1 MKMPILRKINAGL
14 GLITILILFLH
25 ISFGYRSLEG
35 LDNGFTR
42 QLPGVTMWF
51 ISLHTVVAI
60 LTMLLT
66 RKSGTEKG
74 KLPLNTLLS
83 RISGFLMLIPLIL
96 NHREVY
102 ASSAMHTL
110 LYAAVEILFCAL
122 VCTHI
127 ATSAPRAIITL
138 GMVKTTKTAYLV
150 TTICRVLCA
159 LIMVD
164 CVTLILHYIH

>member
-1 MKMPILRKINAGL
+1 MKMPVLRKINAGL
-14 GLITILILFLH
+14 GLITILVLFLH
-25 ISFGYRSLEG
+25 ISFAYRSLEG

-42 QLPGVTMWF
+42 QLPGITMWF
-51 ISLHTVVAI
+51 VALHAIVGI

-66 RKSGTEKG
+66 RKPKSEKS

-83 RISGFLMLIPLIL
+83 RISGVLILIPLIL
-96 NHREVY
+96 THRDVY
-102 ASSAMHTL
+102 TSPAMHTPFF
-110 LYAAVEILFCAL
+110 ATIEILFCAL

-127 ATSAPRAIITL
+127 ATSAPRAVITL
-138 GMVKTTKTAYLV
+138 KMVKTQKTANLV

-164 CVTLILHYIH
+164 CVTLILNHIH